1 MSPLEVIQLVGYA
14 TGAILTFW
22 MSALLRRWRR
32 GLGGLERVL
41 FALGL
46 GIGLWHTSNFALT
59 VLGLFQAAPERW
71 PWLLRVSDTIA
82 VVSIV
87 FSYSFL
93 LHIHLYL
100 WANARGRGLTRFEK
114 LRVWASYIPV
124 LFLSV
129 SVPHIWTGNYAHMLV
144 KLAEVRLPF
153 PDLNYVHAF
162 MLWAIYVLCLIA
174 VTELFIARIVPNKT
188 QRRIMRLLASSF
200 FIIAVLIGIDNLLG
214 VGQNTAAGRYLI
226 TFSNLG
232 SLLPTALLAYSIYR
246 HRYLELAIRESL
258 VVATFAAMILV
269 VYLFGI
275 RTIGESL
282 SVRYGLR
289 SGVVE
294 SLLILALALLATP
307 LRRWLE
313 KKYFGLFQ
321 REATLYRD
329 VVQSISA
336 NAGVYQRLPELL
348 RFVEDR
354 IVQGLGLRRVRIL
367 IDAELPAGTPAVIP
381 SKPADEKALLN
392 EILALIRASDGQ
404 PIEGEVVLRQQKFDL
419 AFALRRDERS
429 IGVMLI
435 DAPGEALTPE
445 VRAVLE
451 VLAGQVAIAIEDCRL
466 VEENLTLERRVAQ
479 GERLAALGQM
489 AATVAHEVKNPLSAI
504 KSIAQVMHED
514 ENLRAEYGR
523 DLTLI
528 VGETDRLSRS
538 VTQMLNFAR
547 QSPQS
552 VATSSTSVDELVRS
566 VVDLFRAEAAERE
579 LILEYRGDAKCDL
592 DSGQSSGLRD
602 AASNL
607 ILNAIQASNPGGRIT
622 LATDIAGQVLC
633 LTIADEGAGIV
644 PEVQAHIWEPFYT
657 TKQRGTGLGLAIV
670 RKRLEEVGG
679 TARLLSSEPGAGSVF
694 CLSLPLTKES

>member
-41 FALGL
+41 FALGM

-59 VLGLFQAAPERW
+59 LLGLFQAAPERW
-71 PWLLRVSDTIA
+71 PWLLRISDTVA

-100 WANARGRGLTRFEK
+100 WANARGRGLTRIEK

-129 SVPHIWTGNYAHMLV
+129 SVPHIWTGSYAHMLV

-153 PDLNYVHAF
+153 PDINYVHAF

-174 VTELFIARIVPNKT
+174 VTELFIARIVPHQT

-275 RTIGESL
+275 RTIGEWF

-294 SLLILALALLATP
+294 SLMILALALLATP

-329 VVQSISA
+329 VVQSISSNTGA
-336 NAGVYQRLPELL
+336 YQRLPELL
-348 RFVEDR
+348 HFVEER
-354 IVQGLGLRRVRIL
+354 IVQGLGLRRVQIL
-367 IDAELPAGTPAVIP
+367 TQGALDTVNSNGSDARLTEL
-381 SKPADEKALLN
+381 
-392 EILALIRASDGQ
+392 LALAHANDWQ
-404 PIEGEVVLRQQKFDL
+404 PIEGEPILRAQHFDL
-419 AFALRRDERS
+419 AFTLRRDERS
-429 IGVMLI
+429 IGAMLI
-435 DAPGEALTPE
+435 DAPAEALTPE

-466 VEENLTLERRVAQ
+466 VEENLALERRVAQ

-552 VATSSTSVDELVRS
+552 VAASSTPVDELMRS

-579 LILEYRGDAKCDL
+579 LTLEYDGGANCNL
-592 DSGQSSGLRD
+592 ESAQSSGLRD

-607 ILNAIQASNPGGRIT
+607 ILNAMQASPPGGRIT
-622 LATDIAGQVLC
+622 LATEINGRDLS
-633 LTIADEGAGIV
+633 LTVADEGAGIAA
-644 PEVQAHIWEPFYT
+644 EVQAHIWEPFYT

-679 TARLLSSEPGAGSVF
+679 TAQLLSSEPGAGSVF
-694 CLSLPLTKES
+694 RLSLPLAKR